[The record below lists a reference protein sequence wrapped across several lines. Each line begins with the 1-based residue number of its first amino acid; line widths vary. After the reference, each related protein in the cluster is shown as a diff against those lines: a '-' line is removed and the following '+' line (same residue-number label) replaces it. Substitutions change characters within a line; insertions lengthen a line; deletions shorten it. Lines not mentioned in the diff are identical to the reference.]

1 MKEYYPS
8 KNRLFVVFMPAA
20 MLFLLAFNTFS
31 LNNIAALS
39 VSLVTFG
46 ILGYGLFILFK
57 RMSRPILVIENSKIT
72 VNTWFSNNV
81 ITDLEQCKLIISNDF
96 VAFREF
102 QKQDVSIAK
111 DDIPK
116 DVWTTLLKDLQSL
129 HFKEV
134 VK

>member
-46 ILGYGLFILFK
+46 VLGYGLFILFK

-81 ITDLEQCKLIISNDF
+81 ITDLEQCKLIISRDLSITSDF
-96 VAFREF
+96 QGIVLYEPYFI
-102 QKQDVSIAK
+102 KYP
-111 DDIPK
+111 DIK
-116 DVWTTLLKDLQSL
+116 SL
-129 HFKEV
+129 FSNALSFV
-134 VK
+134 RRY